1 MNKTSLYLPGLLLAS
16 SMALAETVSAPATTT
31 APVSPAAPAASA
43 QESAAKKVV
52 RPVAVAA
59 KPAAPVAT
67 AAAPTPAASVTP
79 AKTPAT
85 PVAPVAVTPQ
95 VTEAVPVAPP
105 VITIEQRRQQEMLVN
120 AERVDK
126 ANRELLARNQEL
138 QLQLENLAIQNNVLK
153 HDRSNEG
160 IWKGAGAVIAGFL
173 MGWFFSGAG
182 RRKSS
187 W

>member
-1 MNKTSLYLPGLLLAS
+1 MNKLLYLLTGTLLLAS
-16 SMALAETVSAPATTT
+16 SSLMAEPTVEPGSTVTPAPAVTAPKPTPARPAPAPTPTVPKPVTVAPAVAPATTP
-31 APVSPAAPAASA
+31 APSPVATTVGAAAGLVAAAAPAP
-43 QESAAKKVV
+43 VV
-52 RPVAVAA
+52 
-59 KPAAPVAT
+59 
-67 AAAPTPAASVTP
+67 VTP
-79 AKTPAT
+79 
-85 PVAPVAVTPQ
+85 
-95 VTEAVPVAPP
+95 EL
-105 VITIEQRRQQEMLVN
+105 RRQQEMLVN

-138 QLQLENLAIQNNVLK
+138 QLQLENLSIQNNVLK
-153 HDRSNEG
+153 RDRSNEG

>member
-1 MNKTSLYLPGLLLAS
+1 MNKTSLYLTGLLLAS
-16 SMALAETVSAPATTT
+16 SLVMAETVSAPVTT
-31 APVSPAAPAASA
+31 APASPVAPAAPA
-43 QESAAKKVV
+43 QEPAAKKVV
-52 RPVAVAA
+52 RPVAAPA
-59 KPAAPVAT
+59 KPVAPVAP

-79 AKTPAT
+79 TKAPVT
-85 PVAPVAVTPQ
+85 PVAAAAVTPQ
-95 VTEAVPVAPP
+95 VTDAAPVAPP
-105 VITIEQRRQQEMLVN
+105 VITIEQRRQREMLVN

>member
-1 MNKTSLYLPGLLLAS
+1 MNKTSLCLPGLLLVS
-16 SMALAETVSAPATTT
+16 SLALAETVGAPATTVP
-31 APVSPAAPAASA
+31 ASPAAPAVAA
-43 QESAAKKVV
+43 QEPAAKKVV
-52 RPVAVAA
+52 RPVAAPPKPAVPVVPSATTT
-59 KPAAPVAT
+59 PAAPVM
-67 AAAPTPAASVTP
+67 P

-85 PVAPVAVTPQ
+85 PVATVAVAPQ
-95 VTEAVPVAPP
+95 VIDAAPVEPP
-105 VITIEQRRQQEMLVN
+105 AITIEQRRQQEVLAN

>member
-16 SMALAETVSAPATTT
+16 SLALAETVSAPATTT

-79 AKTPAT
+79 VKT
-85 PVAPVAVTPQ
+85 PVAAVAVTPQ
-95 VTEAVPVAPP
+95 VIEAVPVAPP

>member
-16 SMALAETVSAPATTT
+16 SLVMAETVSAPATT
-31 APVSPAAPAASA
+31 AQASPVAPAAPA
-43 QESAAKKVV
+43 QEPAAKKVV
-52 RPVAVAA
+52 RPVAAPA
-59 KPAAPVAT
+59 KPVAPVAP

-79 AKTPAT
+79 AKA
-85 PVAPVAVTPQ
+85 
-95 VTEAVPVAPP
+95 P

-126 ANRELLARNQEL
+126 TNLELLARNQEL

>member
-1 MNKTSLYLPGLLLAS
+1 MNKTSFYLPGLLLAS
-16 SMALAETVSAPATTT
+16 SLALAETVSTPATSVP
-31 APVSPAAPAASA
+31 ASPVAPAAPA

-52 RPVAVAA
+52 RPVAAPA
-59 KPAAPVAT
+59 KPVAPVTPVAIP
-67 AAAPTPAASVTP
+67 APAVSVTP
-79 AKTPAT
+79 AKAPVT
-85 PVAPVAVTPQ
+85 PVAAAAVTPQ
-95 VTEAVPVAPP
+95 VTDAAPVAPP

-160 IWKGAGAVIAGFL
+160 IWKGAGAVIAGFF

>member
-16 SMALAETVSAPATTT
+16 SLALAETVSTPATTVP
-31 APVSPAAPAASA
+31 ASPVAPAAPA
-43 QESAAKKVV
+43 QEPAAKKVV
-52 RPVAVAA
+52 RTVAAPAKPVA
-59 KPAAPVAT
+59 PAAP
-67 AAAPTPAASVTP
+67 AAIPAPAVSVTP
-79 AKTPAT
+79 AKAPVT
-85 PVAPVAVTPQ
+85 PVAAAAVTPQ
-95 VTEAVPVAPP
+95 VTDAPPVAPP

-160 IWKGAGAVIAGFL
+160 IWKGAGAVIVGFI